1 MTMQPTLL
9 DLLAPPASTSG
20 PTSSTR
26 PANWLLEHLIA
37 AGHLTETGLG
47 RRARIRACRCGQLIL
62 AGLDDDTCALE
73 AYADP
78 EPLTPLGEM
87 LARLEDRCTWTL
99 RRQAAGWILDIRSHL
114 EIAAKPAGSQPR
126 ADIVRQH
133 QCQSRPLADP
143 ETAAT
148 SFAEARPVT
157 YPPGSPAPF

>member
-1 MTMQPTLL
+1 MTAQPTLL
-9 DLLAPPASTSG
+9 DLLTPPPSTGGST
-20 PTSSTR
+20 TSTK
-26 PANWLLEHLIA
+26 PANWLLEHLVA
-37 AGHLTETGLG
+37 TGHLTESGLG

-62 AGLDDDTCALE
+62 AGLDDDVCALE

-87 LARLEDRCTWTL
+87 LARIEGRCTWTVRHQL
-99 RRQAAGWILDIRSHL
+99 GGWILDIRSHL

-126 ADIVRQH
+126 ADVVREH
-133 QCQSRPLADP
+133 QCRSRPLAEP
-143 ETAAT
+143 ETTAT